1 MAHQIDFGP
10 MLRPRLL
17 LVLLYA
23 VLCSAVITW
32 VLLDRRP
39 PEWDHANHLE
49 RAVACSHSLRLVSF
63 TGARDIIEASS
74 FYPPVVTCAA
84 GLLYLVFPVAP
95 LTAQVVMM
103 ASLALAMAALYGLG
117 DRLGDAP
124 AGVWGALLFATAPFV
139 VFSLTNF
146 QLDLPLAAMVA
157 LALYVLVGSRDFAS
171 VRWSLGLGGVLGLGM
186 LTKPSFA
193 IYVLPPFLWSL
204 WRALRAPD
212 RGRRLG
218 GATAALAVTALL
230 ALPWYG
236 PRLFGL
242 PMQILN
248 RSFKQAAEQQNPE
261 PLTTTALLYYPRTLP
276 TQLGLLA
283 GALMLWGLWA
293 IRKNRAARPVL
304 WLATLGPFTVF
315 SLIQNKNLRYTLPIL
330 PTAAL
335 VAAMGLRSLPAPVR
349 RGTAVAAL
357 VLAALQVSMA
367 LFQVPTPPTLPGMIM
382 PLALGRAPS
391 RADWQHDRILAD
403 LGRASRGRP
412 VTVAVIPNDN
422 FFSVSNF
429 RYEVVR
435 RGLPYRMTRGWSDTP
450 LGVDFVILKSR
461 DQGPSY
467 AAARPERL
475 TRAFSGGDPYWISAF
490 PVIGEYALPDGSTA
504 TLRARRI
511 PPVAA
516 APAVVAAQ
524 LARDPA
530 HLLDENMRESAGLAL
545 ALDYAD
551 PEILRG
557 QVKHLTLTA
566 DSVLVGEFNRPR
578 RSPLRVHDVRLD
590 VDGFLFNPQRLM
602 GEKRLEIMDIE
613 GLRVSRLLVTAPD
626 LDLFLRGQPA
636 GRGMTVSLRDGFGE
650 VLVTGLGP
658 ALRAR
663 IRFGPADRD
672 RPFTLV
678 VDEVSIGGFRVPAFL
693 VDWIARHFDPTPT
706 LRRLPIAITIAPLRI
721 LPGRIEIGEK

>member
-1 MAHQIDFGP
+1 MR
-10 MLRPRLL
+10 RPWLL

-23 VLCSAVITW
+23 VLCSVVTPW

-49 RAVACSHSLRLVSF
+49 RAVGCSHSLRILADAG
-63 TGARDIIEASS
+63 TREILAASS

-84 GLLYLVFPVAP
+84 GLLYFIFPIAP
-95 LTAQVVMM
+95 LTAQAVMM
-103 ASLALAMAALYGLG
+103 ASLALALASLYGLG
-117 DRLGDAP
+117 RWLADP
-124 AGVWGALLFATAPFV
+124 ETGVWAALIFGTAPFV

-157 LALYVLVGSRDFAS
+157 LALYALVRSEGFEDLRWTLGSGA
-171 VRWSLGLGGVLGLGM
+171 VWGLGM
-186 LTKPSFA
+186 LTKPPFA
-193 IYVLPPFLWSL
+193 LYVLPPLLWSF
-204 WRALRAPD
+204 WRALRAGD
-212 RGRRLG
+212 RGRRL
-218 GATAALAVTALL
+218 ASASTALALGAIITV
-230 ALPWYG
+230 PWYG

-261 PLTTTALLYYPRTLP
+261 PLTSVALLYYPRTLP
-276 TQLGLLA
+276 TQLGLLG
-283 GALMLWGLWA
+283 GALLLWGLWA
-293 IRKNRAARPVL
+293 LRKHRGARATL
-304 WLATLGPFTVF
+304 WLATLGPFLLF

-330 PTAAL
+330 PAAAL
-335 VAAMGLRSLPAPVR
+335 VAAVGLRSLPGALR
-349 RGTAVAAL
+349 RWTLVAVVA
-357 VLAALQVSMA
+357 LAALQVSMT
-367 LFQVPTPPTLPGMIM
+367 LFQVPTPPILPGMVM

-391 RADWQHDRILAD
+391 RADWQHDRILAEIAAVS
-403 LGRASRGRP
+403 GGRP

-429 RYEVVR
+429 RYDVVR
-435 RGLPYRMTRGWSDTP
+435 RGLPYRVTRAWSDAP

-516 APAVVAAQ
+516 APAAVAAQ
-524 LARDPA
+524 LSRDPA
-530 HLLDENMRESAGLAL
+530 HLLDENMRESAGIAL
-545 ALDYAD
+545 ALDSVD
-551 PEILRG
+551 PEIPRG
-557 QVKHLTLTA
+557 RLKHLTLTA

-590 VDGFLFNPQRLM
+590 VNGFLFNPQRLM

-613 GLRVSRLLVTAPD
+613 GLHVSRLVVTEQD
-626 LDLFLRGQPA
+626 LDLFVRGQPA
-636 GRGMTVSLRDGFGE
+636 GRGMTITLRDGFGE
-650 VLVTGLGP
+650 VL
-658 ALRAR
+658 
-663 IRFGPADRD
+663 
-672 RPFTLV
+672 
-678 VDEVSIGGFRVPAFL
+678 
-693 VDWIARHFDPTPT
+693 
-706 LRRLPIAITIAPLRI
+706 
-721 LPGRIEIGEK
+721 